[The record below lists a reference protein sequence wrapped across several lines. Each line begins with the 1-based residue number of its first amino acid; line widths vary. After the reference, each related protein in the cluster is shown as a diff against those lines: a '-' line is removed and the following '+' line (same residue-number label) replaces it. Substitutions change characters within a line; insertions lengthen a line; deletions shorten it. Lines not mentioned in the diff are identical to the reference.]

1 MGTVCHSLSHALCLR
16 APVDP
21 EPPGLKQDTPL
32 GGSFQSRLFTPGSA
46 QPPAAQGAS
55 GQSKGPGPGSAGEG
69 CPDENAGPGRLQWG
83 LPCWPRGWRPRPG
96 LLSPGGPGPKDVSQ
110 AGTCK
115 AVMPRSAGSGDDPW
129 AWTSPQVPAPHT
141 LASASLDGA
150 PRPCPSP
157 PGTPI

>member
-21 EPPGLKQDTPL
+21 EPPGLKQDTPV

-115 AVMPRSAGSGDDPW
+115 AVMPRSAGSGDNP
-129 AWTSPQVPAPHT
+129 
-141 LASASLDGA
+141 
-150 PRPCPSP
+150 
-157 PGTPI
+157 